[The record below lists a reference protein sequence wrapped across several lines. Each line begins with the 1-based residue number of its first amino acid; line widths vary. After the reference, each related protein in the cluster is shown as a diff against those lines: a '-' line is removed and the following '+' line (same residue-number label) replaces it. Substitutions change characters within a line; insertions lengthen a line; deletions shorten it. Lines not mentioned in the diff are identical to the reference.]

1 MTFFWIIYYIFDLKP
16 NYIMKRLFIAIIIAF
31 IGLSANAQTVKKAV
45 IAKKPTTT
53 PVKKST
59 SAANVKPVAKAP
71 IFKSNLDSASYA
83 LGVNVG
89 SSFKSGGL
97 SLLNFEL
104 LNKGIRDVFAGANP
118 TLTQQQ
124 CQEAIQTL
132 FEGFSKEREELAKK
146 NEELEKQKHMP
157 TVNEGNAF
165 LAQNK
170 TKESVKTTV
179 SGLQYEV
186 IMPGTGIKPT
196 ATDRVTV
203 NYKGTLLNGTE
214 FDSSYKRG
222 EPATFGLN
230 QVIPGWTEGVQ
241 LMQEGAKYRFFIPYN
256 LAYGGRSAG
265 EIPPFSTLI
274 FEIELIK
281 VGGEE

>member
-1 MTFFWIIYYIFDLKP
+1 
-16 NYIMKRLFIAIIIAF
+16 MKTVFI
-31 IGLSANAQTVKKAV
+31 SALISLVGFSASAQTTAKKAV
-45 IAKKPTTT
+45 SAKKPEITSIKK
-53 PVKKST
+53 PSWVKT
-59 SAANVKPVAKAP
+59 PVAKP
-71 IFKSNLDSASYA
+71 VTKTLTFKSNLDSASYA
-83 LGVNVG
+83 LGVNVA

-97 SLLNFEL
+97 STINFDL
-104 LNKGIRDVFAGANP
+104 LNKGMKDVFAGTNP

-132 FEGFSKEREELAKK
+132 FQSFSAQREEMAKK
-146 NEELEKQKHMP
+146 NEEIEKQKYLP
-157 TVNEGNAF
+157 AIKEGEAF

-170 TKESVKTTV
+170 TKANIKTTV

-186 IMPGTGIKPT
+186 ITPGTGTKPV
-196 ATDRVTV
+196 ASDRVTV
-203 NYKGTLLNGTE
+203 NYKGTLLNGFE

-222 EPATFGLN
+222 EPATFGLD

-256 LAYGGRSAG
+256 LGYGGRAAG
-265 EIPPFSTLI
+265 DITPFSTLI

-281 VGGEE
+281 VGAQD

>member
-1 MTFFWIIYYIFDLKP
+1 
-16 NYIMKRLFIAIIIAF
+16 MK
-31 IGLSANAQTVKKAV
+31 
-45 IAKKPTTT
+45 
-53 PVKKST
+53 
-59 SAANVKPVAKAP
+59 
-71 IFKSNLDSASYA
+71 
-83 LGVNVG
+83 
-89 SSFKSGGL
+89 
-97 SLLNFEL
+97 SL
-104 LNKGIRDVFAGANP
+104 R
-118 TLTQQQ
+118 
-124 CQEAIQTL
+124 
-132 FEGFSKEREELAKK
+132 SK
-146 NEELEKQKHMP
+146 
-157 TVNEGNAF
+157 TINEGIAF

-170 TKESVKTTV
+170 VKGGVKTTT

-186 IMPGTGIKPT
+186 ITPGNGAKPL
-196 ATDRVTV
+196 ASDRVTV

-230 QVIPGWTEGVQ
+230 QVISGWTEGVQ
-241 LMQEGAKYRFFIPYN
+241 LMQEGAKYRFFIPYD

>member
-1 MTFFWIIYYIFDLKP
+1 MNKLYAAALISL
-16 NYIMKRLFIAIIIAF
+16 
-31 IGLSANAQTVKKAV
+31 IGFSANAQTTAKKA
-45 IAKKPTTT
+45 I

-59 SAANVKPVAKAP
+59 TTSTNKPGTVKPIAAKPSGKTLAKAP
-71 IFKSNLDSASYA
+71 VFKSILDSASYA
-83 LGVNVG
+83 LGVNVA

-97 SLLNFEL
+97 NNLNFDL
-104 LNKGIRDVFAGANP
+104 LNKGMKDVFAGANP

-132 FEGFSKEREELAKK
+132 FESFSAQREEMAKK
-146 NEELEKQKHMP
+146 NEEVEKQKYLP
-157 TVNEGNAF
+157 TIKEGEAF

-170 TKESVKTTV
+170 TKAGIKTTA

-186 IMPGTGIKPT
+186 ILPGTGAKPV
-196 ATDRVTV
+196 ASDRVTV
-203 NYKGTLLNGTE
+203 NYKGTLLNGLE

-222 EPATFGLN
+222 EPATFGLT
-230 QVIPGWTEGVQ
+230 QVISGWTEGVQ

-256 LAYGGRSAG
+256 LAYGSRAAG
-265 EIPPFSTLI
+265 EITPFSTLI

-281 VGGEE
+281 VGGEEQ

>member
-1 MTFFWIIYYIFDLKP
+1 M
-16 NYIMKRLFIAIIIAF
+16 
-31 IGLSANAQTVKKAV
+31 
-45 IAKKPTTT
+45 
-53 PVKKST
+53 
-59 SAANVKPVAKAP
+59 KPVL
-71 IFKSNLDSASYA
+71 FKSKLDSASYA
-83 LGVNVG
+83 LGINVA

-97 SLLNFEL
+97 KSINYEL
-104 LNKGIRDVFAGANP
+104 LNKGMRDAFAGANP

-132 FEGFSKEREELAKK
+132 FESFSKEREEMAKK
-146 NEELEKQKHMP
+146 NEEIEKQKHLP
-157 TVNEGNAF
+157 TIKAGEAY

-170 TKESVKTTV
+170 SKPNIKTTA

-186 IMPGTGIKPT
+186 LTPGTGAKPS
-196 ATDRVTV
+196 ASDQVKV
-203 NYKGTLLNGTE
+203 NYKGTLLTGFE

-222 EPATFGLN
+222 EPISFNLG

-256 LAYGGRSAG
+256 LAYGGREAG

-274 FEIELIK
+274 FEVELIK
-281 VGGEE
+281 VGGQQ

>member
-1 MTFFWIIYYIFDLKP
+1 
-16 NYIMKRLFIAIIIAF
+16 MKRLLIATTISL
-31 IGLSANAQTVKKAV
+31 IGFTASAQTTKKPIPAKKVAVTTVKKPSTASKT
-45 IAKKPTTT
+45 AKPQ
-53 PVKKST
+53 P
-59 SAANVKPVAKAP
+59 
-71 IFKSNLDSASYA
+71 FKSNLDSASYA

-97 SLLNFEL
+97 SVLNFDL

-124 CQEAIQTL
+124 CQEAIETL
-132 FEGFSKEREELAKK
+132 FEGFSKQREELAKK
-146 NEELEKQKHMP
+146 NEEIEKQKHMP
-157 TVNEGNAF
+157 TINEGATF

-170 TKESVKTTV
+170 TKDGVKTTA
-179 SGLQYEV
+179 SGLQYE
-186 IMPGTGIKPT
+186 ILMPGTGVKPI
-196 ATDRVTV
+196 ATDKVTV
-203 NYKGTLLNGTE
+203 NYKGTLLSGME

-230 QVIPGWTEGVQ
+230 QVISGWTEGVQ

-256 LAYGGRSAG
+256 LAYGGRAMG
-265 EIPPFSTLI
+265 DIPPFSTLI

-281 VGGEE
+281 VGGE